1 MHLRGMKLLLVED
14 EPDLSGDM
22 LAYLGQEGYCCELAS
37 TFTTAAEK
45 IVLYEYDCV
54 IVDITLP
61 GGNGL
66 DLVRTLKKF
75 NNLTGIVI
83 ISAKDALSDK
93 VTGLQL
99 GADDYLAKPFHLA
112 ELSARLQSVL
122 RRRHF
127 NGRKEITV
135 RGITIRPDENLVL
148 IGNQPLELTRK
159 EYDLWLF
166 FIANPGRVLT
176 KEAIA
181 EHLWGD
187 NMDQADSLDI
197 IYTHIKNLRRKL
209 NERGEADG
217 IKTIY
222 GLGYKFEA

>member
-1 MHLRGMKLLLVED
+1 MKLLLIED

-22 LAYLGQEGYCCELAS
+22 LAYLSQEGYRCELAP

-66 DLVRTLKKF
+66 DLVRTLKKMDTQ
-75 NNLTGIVI
+75 TGVII
-83 ISAKDALSDK
+83 ISAKDALTDK

-99 GADDYLAKPFHLA
+99 GADDYLTKPFHLA
-112 ELSARLQSVL
+112 ELSARLQSVI

-127 NGRKEITV
+127 GGRNEITV
-135 RGITIRPDENLVL
+135 HGMTIRPTALEVRINDE
-148 IGNQPLELTRK
+148 PLELTRK
-159 EYDLWLF
+159 EYDLLLF
-166 FIANPGRVLT
+166 LVANPGRVLT

-197 IYTHIKNLRRKL
+197 IYTHVKNLRRKI
-209 NERGEADG
+209 NERGQTDG
-217 IKTIY
+217 IKTVY
-222 GLGYKFEA
+222 GLGYKFDPA

>member
-1 MHLRGMKLLLVED
+1 MKLLIVED
-14 EPDLSGDM
+14 EADLAADII
-22 LAYLGQEGYCCELAS
+22 AYVTQEGYRCELAP

-66 DLVRTLKKF
+66 DLVRTLKK
-75 NNLTGIVI
+75 LDRQTGVII
-83 ISAKDALSDK
+83 ISAKDALTDK

-99 GADDYLAKPFHLA
+99 GADDYLTKPFHLA
-112 ELSARLQSVL
+112 ELSARLQSVV

-127 NGRKEITV
+127 EGRTEIRV
-135 RGITIRPDENLVL
+135 HGLTIRPDARLVL
-148 IGNQPLELTRK
+148 INDQPLELTRK
-159 EYDLWLF
+159 EYDLLLF
-166 FIANPGRVLT
+166 LVANPGRVLT

-187 NMDQADSLDI
+187 DMDQADSLDI
-197 IYTHIKNLRRKL
+197 IYTHVKNLRRKISD
-209 NERGEADG
+209 RGQTDS
-217 IKTIY
+217 IKSVY
-222 GLGYKFEA
+222 GLGYKFEP

>member
-1 MHLRGMKLLLVED
+1 MKLLLVED
-14 EPDLSGDM
+14 ELDLSEDV

-37 TFTTAAEK
+37 TFATAAEK

-99 GADDYLAKPFHLA
+99 GADDYLTKPFHLA

-122 RRRHF
+122 RRRQF
-127 NGRKEITV
+127 NGRKEIVV

-166 FIANPGRVLT
+166 FMANPGRVLT

-197 IYTHIKNLRRKL
+197 IYTHIKNLRRKI

-222 GLGYKFEA
+222 GLGYKFEG

>member
-1 MHLRGMKLLLVED
+1 MKLLLIED
-14 EPDLSGDM
+14 EPDLSGDI
-22 LAYLGQEGYCCELAS
+22 LAYLSQQGYRCELAP

-66 DLVRTLKKF
+66 DLVRTLKKMDTQ
-75 NNLTGIVI
+75 TGIVI
-83 ISAKDALSDK
+83 ISAKDSLTDK

-99 GADDYLAKPFHLA
+99 GADDYLTKPFHLA

-127 NGRKEITV
+127 GGRKEITI
-135 RGITIRPDENLVL
+135 RGITIRPDELQVL
-148 IGNQPLELTRK
+148 IKGQPLDLTRK
-159 EYDLWLF
+159 EYDLLSF
-166 FIANPGRVLT
+166 LVANPGRVLT
-176 KEAIA
+176 REAIA

-187 NMDQADSLDI
+187 HMDQTDSLEI
-197 IYTHIKNLRRKL
+197 ISTHVKNLRRKI

-217 IKTIY
+217 IKTVY
-222 GLGYKFEA
+222 GLGYKFER

>member
-1 MHLRGMKLLLVED
+1 MKLLLVED
-14 EPDLSGDM
+14 EPDLSGDIQ
-22 LAYLGQEGYCCELAS
+22 AYLGQEGYSCELAS
-37 TFTTAAEK
+37 TFNTAAEK

-75 NNLTGIVI
+75 NNPTGIVI

-99 GADDYLAKPFHLA
+99 GADDYLTKPFHLA

-127 NGRKEITV
+127 NGQKEIVV

-148 IGNQPLELTRK
+148 IGSQPLELTRK

-197 IYTHIKNLRRKL
+197 IYTHIKNLRRKI

-222 GLGYKFEA
+222 GLGYKFEV